1 MNIHN
6 GYPSTSNTLH
16 TFSHPE
22 SVPHSISFGL
32 RSLLFV
38 RMHVSHQQIEELCL
52 PSDSEERRP
61 NLHGPTVWL
70 SHFLLYAPY
79 YLPTIYIFSCFY
91 FCFVSSLERVF
102 IRLGCTQTITRFKP
116 PSKCS
121 KVVPEVNVHQAPHTQ
136 TTHCISRNAE
146 RFIARFAA
154 PLLLHTILGFLA
166 AKYLCIELFTNYFH

>member
-1 MNIHN
+1 MATQAPQTPCTHSHI
-6 GYPSTSNTLH
+6 PSRSRTQA
-16 TFSHPE
+16 
-22 SVPHSISFGL
+22 L
-32 RSLLFV
+32 RSLLFA
-38 RMHVSHQQIEELCL
+38 RMHLSHQIEELCL
-52 PSDSEERRP
+52 PSDCEERRP
-61 NLHGPTVWL
+61 NLQGPTVWL